1 MITLADEPNCNGS
14 DCNGKEISAKVM
26 MLLLY
31 VTNFK

>member
-1 MITLADEPNCNGS
+1 MIKLADEAKGNGS
-14 DCNGKEISAKVM
+14 DCNGKGIGAKVM